1 MARHRLKVLNGGP
14 PSSCAG
20 RNASL
25 QTRRR
30 SGVIA
35 RIGRGTGPEDGT
47 ARAPAFCQI
56 APDGRGPR
64 ATLPTCERSGDG
76 HEPAARRRGRRDAGP
91 QTLADRVGPDGGV
104 GHRAAGDAGARGARP
119 GAPDRVV
126 AGVDVHRPDTL
137 EAALDRVRPDAVVNC
152 VGVVKQLAAAKDP
165 VESIAINALH
175 PHVLGRLCAARG
187 IRFLHVS
194 TDCVFDGARGG
205 YTEFD
210 PPNASDLYGRS
221 KALGEVTGAGSL
233 TIRTSIIG
241 RELAGAS
248 GLVEWFLSRR
258 GSTADGYAG
267 AVFSGFTT
275 IALSEIVLTILADHP
290 GLEGL
295 YHVSADP
302 LDKLTLLGLLNDA
315 FGAGV
320 TIARKDEPRIDRSL
334 DSTRFRQATGFTPP
348 AWPDMIAALAAD
360 PTPYDRVRGRQG
372 VRR

>member
-1 MARHRLKVLNGGP
+1 MSRLLVVGG
-14 PSSCAG
+14 G
-20 RNASL
+20 GML
-25 QTRRR
+25 
-30 SGVIA
+30 GHKLW
-35 RIGRGTGPEDGT
+35 
-47 ARAPAFCQI
+47 QI
-56 APDGRGPR
+56 ASGRMEAW
-64 ATLPTCERSGDG
+64 ATVRQVT
-76 HEPAARRRGRRDAGP
+76 PALEALGLAR
-91 QTLADRVGPDGGV
+91 
-104 GHRAAGDAGARGARP
+104 
-119 GAPDRVV
+119 PDRVV
-126 AGVDVHRPDTL
+126 TGVDVHRPETL
-137 EAALDRVRPDAVVNC
+137 AAALDRVRPEAVVNC

-175 PHVLGRLCAARG
+175 PHVLGRLCQARG

-210 PPNASDLYGRS
+210 LPNATDLYGRS
-221 KALGEVTGAGSL
+221 KALGEVTGPGSL

-258 GSTADGYAG
+258 GGTADGYAG

-275 IALSEIVLTILADHP
+275 IALSEIVLTILAEHP

-315 FGAGV
+315 FAAGV

-334 DSTRFRQATGFTPP
+334 DSTRFRQAAGFTPP
-348 AWPDMIAALAAD
+348 AWPAMIAALAAD
-360 PTPYDRVRGRQG
+360 PTPYDRVRGGQG
-372 VRR
+372 ETR